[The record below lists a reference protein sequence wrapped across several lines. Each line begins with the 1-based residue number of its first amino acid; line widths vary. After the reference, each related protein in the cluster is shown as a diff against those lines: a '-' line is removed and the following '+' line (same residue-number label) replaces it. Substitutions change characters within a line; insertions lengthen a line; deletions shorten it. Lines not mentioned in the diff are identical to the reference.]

1 MPPIP
6 AAPPLFSDPPMPP
19 VPAVPVDDELDVE
32 LELLMPP
39 LVPPP
44 LEPSHATNT
53 KAKAAIN
60 PKTNL
65 FRMPNTVHASPG
77 NIQIRD
83 E

>member
-1 MPPIP
+1 
-6 AAPPLFSDPPMPP
+6 MPP
-19 VPAVPVDDELDVE
+19 VPAAPVDDELDVE
-32 LELLMPP
+32 LEVLMPP

-60 PKTNL
+60 PKTRL
-65 FRMPNTVHASPG
+65 FRMPGKVHASHR